1 MSTTLL
7 ESNLGVMVGPGILCP
22 TIKAFFF
29 SPLIARRI
37 LSPTLPTPVLL
48 YTWIHFGG
56 RWYGVFPKA
65 LLSTTRTRVSFC
77 IAWRAPVILKCRWI
91 TVLLRWVKDKP
102 NRLFKRAMWILV
114 ILPAVAVG
122 GAEAAF
128 VCAGCRGAAC
138 SPPCLSSRHRCGGEQ
153 QGGRSDVSRVGA
165 AGWYRPASRTLE
177 DLAKGCQ
184 IRLVSIAVEPGSPF
198 LLFVLI
204 AIPSKS
210 VNRGFCSCPRMRP
223 VRSYLLEASCQK
235 SMMRLQSAQCSEQV

>member
-114 ILPAVAVG
+114 ILPTSLIPAAQLHTDSETKKHAERHMCRSHTGQTARG
-122 GAEAAF
+122 GLN
-128 VCAGCRGAAC
+128 VPC
-138 SPPCLSSRHRCGGEQ
+138 PPGQ
-153 QGGRSDVSRVGA
+153 D
-165 AGWYRPASRTLE
+165 
-177 DLAKGCQ
+177 
-184 IRLVSIAVEPGSPF
+184 
-198 LLFVLI
+198 
-204 AIPSKS
+204 
-210 VNRGFCSCPRMRP
+210 
-223 VRSYLLEASCQK
+223 
-235 SMMRLQSAQCSEQV
+235 

>member
-114 ILPAVAVG
+114 ILPWFLRPGVAGPVSVGWHRLPSHPRSPSEVLRLLLCVLGAGELLVLLPACPPGTAVA
-122 GAEAAF
+122 E
-128 VCAGCRGAAC
+128 
-138 SPPCLSSRHRCGGEQ
+138 SSREAGVMFQGWEQ
-153 QGGRSDVSRVGA
+153 L
-165 AGWYRPASRTLE
+165 AGTALPLVPWRT
-177 DLAKGCQ
+177 
-184 IRLVSIAVEPGSPF
+184 
-198 LLFVLI
+198 
-204 AIPSKS
+204 
-210 VNRGFCSCPRMRP
+210 
-223 VRSYLLEASCQK
+223 
-235 SMMRLQSAQCSEQV
+235 